1 MTALKRHLTCHH
13 IFLIFLI
20 GYFLYL
26 HFKCYPLSH
35 IPSLRKPLSHLPSP
49 CFCEGVPPPT
59 HPLLPPRP

>member
-26 HFKCYPLSH
+26 HFKCYPLSQLPLH
-35 IPSLRKPLSHLPSP
+35 KPPILSLL
-49 CFCEGVPPPT
+49 
-59 HPLLPPRP
+59 PLLL